1 MHQLPLLLKIQLL
14 HAVTET
20 EIETAYGRPNRSFVI
35 REGRFTPAQ
44 RKAFEQYWPAYG
56 IDTDELQALDLQ
68 QYFSV
73 QQPLV
78 LDIGFGAGD
87 SLLSLAKQRPDL
99 NFVGVE
105 VYRPG
110 IGAVMQRLHQQEI
123 NNVRLINADVV
134 PLLEDCIATASITGV
149 LVWFPDPWP
158 KKRHHKR
165 RLIRSN
171 FLDQVQRILQPE
183 GVLHLA
189 SDWQP
194 YVVDMQEQLA
204 AYPELKPFTSAP
216 HPLAISR
223 PDTRFQQRGLRLGHE
238 LSDLIYLR

>member
-1 MHQLPLLLKIQLL
+1 MHRRPLLLKTQLQ

-20 EIETAYGRPNRSFVI
+20 EIEHRRPNRSFVI

-44 RKAFEQYWPAYG
+44 RKAFDQYWPDYG
-56 IDTDELQALDLQ
+56 IATDKLPALNLQ
-68 QYFSV
+68 QYFAV
-73 QQPLV
+73 EQPLV

-123 NNVRLINADVV
+123 KNVRLINEDVV
-134 PLLEDCIATASITGV
+134 PLLEDCIASASITGL

-165 RLIRSN
+165 RLIRPN
-171 FLDQVQRILQPE
+171 FLDQVQRVLGPQ

-194 YVVDMQEQLA
+194 YVVDMQEQVA
-204 AYPELKPFTSAP
+204 AYSELKPQTSAS

-223 PDTRFQQRGLRLGHE
+223 PDTRFQQRGLRLGHT
-238 LSDLIYLR
+238 LSDLIYRR

>member
-1 MHQLPLLLKIQLL
+1 
-14 HAVTET
+14 
-20 EIETAYGRPNRSFVI
+20 
-35 REGRFTPAQ
+35 
-44 RKAFEQYWPAYG
+44 
-56 IDTDELQALDLQ
+56 
-68 QYFSV
+68 
-73 QQPLV
+73 
-78 LDIGFGAGD
+78 
-87 SLLSLAKQRPDL
+87 
-99 NFVGVE
+99 
-105 VYRPG
+105 
-110 IGAVMQRLHQQEI
+110 
-123 NNVRLINADVV
+123 
-134 PLLEDCIATASITGV
+134 

-165 RLIRSN
+165 RLIRPN